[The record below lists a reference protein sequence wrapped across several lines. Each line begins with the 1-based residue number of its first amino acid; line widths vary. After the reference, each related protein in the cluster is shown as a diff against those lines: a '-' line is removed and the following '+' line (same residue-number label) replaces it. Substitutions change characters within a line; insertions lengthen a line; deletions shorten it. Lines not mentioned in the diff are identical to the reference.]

1 MTCKNVSKHQ
11 EVKLTVPISFIN
23 EHIFADR
30 HMQLQVIKPTVSITG
45 TMDLIP
51 DIIEIDVAER
61 DTGDTITP
69 DQLKVDSR
77 LIVNDKED
85 TVYASVLIK
94 PTEEPTETHAV

>member
-1 MTCKNVSKHQ
+1 M
-11 EVKLTVPISFIN
+11 I
-23 EHIFADR
+23 
-30 HMQLQVIKPTVSITG
+30 QLP
-45 TMDLIP
+45 
-51 DIIEIDVAER
+51 
-61 DTGDTITP
+61 P